1 MLKIQN
7 IKREIISGAIVS
19 IVLFFGQ
26 SIGLYLWQALLKF
39 SINTYSGFIDGIYL
53 NAALGQRNWIDF
65 LSFSLLVYII
75 IYSLLKKSLKINE
88 MINDIKIERQEK
100 SEIKKRENQIL
111 KNYKAKAFL
120 ERHIQKFKFIVILMN
135 ITICFLSTTIL
146 FIIFI
151 DLQLNT
157 SFNQQIN
164 TLSPYI
170 DEQKEELFKSKWALM
185 KDRKDY
191 EVIIKHLEK
200 TASENNIKLPNLL
213 VK

>member
-191 EVIIKHLEK
+191 EVIIKDLEK